1 MQVEE
6 AERERAKDDRRKEEG
21 GMSGNVGASM
31 EFTARVG
38 SILRGLLPRC
48 WITES
53 GSQRLDGLFEC
64 LLQKTAVP
72 APTFYGATL
81 SCVLEIVSRRLC
93 IHIALEIG
101 SWPRRP
107 SSPPPPAWYRP
118 NARDSCRVAP
128 SRFVENFLSS
138 ASCRLLAT
146 VSSFCSR
153 GNFSLCV

>member
-1 MQVEE
+1 MEE
-6 AERERAKDDRRKEEG
+6 EIGCTLGKGGREVVGGGRKRTGKTTGEG
-21 GMSGNVGASM
+21 RSGMSGNVGASM

-64 LLQKTAVP
+64 LLQKAAVP
-72 APTFYGATL
+72 TPTFYGATL

-101 SWPRRP
+101 LWP
-107 SSPPPPAWYRP
+107 SPP
-118 NARDSCRVAP
+118 
-128 SRFVENFLSS
+128 
-138 ASCRLLAT
+138 AT
-146 VSSFCSR
+146 NPFYQ
-153 GNFSLCV
+153 

>member
-1 MQVEE
+1 
-6 AERERAKDDRRKEEG
+6 
-21 GMSGNVGASM
+21 MSGNVGASM

-64 LLQKTAVP
+64 LLQKAAVP
-72 APTFYGATL
+72 TPTFYGATL

-101 SWPRRP
+101 LWP
-107 SSPPPPAWYRP
+107 SPPATNPLYPWPGIGQTLFLSLFGRFHSECHCGSYRLWLPAFAHNFMLPFGYLEK
-118 NARDSCRVAP
+118 
-128 SRFVENFLSS
+128 SRFRDLNVEKLS
-138 ASCRLLAT
+138 AK
-146 VSSFCSR
+146 
-153 GNFSLCV
+153 